1 MSSISIAKEPWSKSK
16 FNNLPG
22 NCHYLW
28 PPPGSLALPSGCS
41 DLREPARL
49 ERANLGD
56 LTDAEGKPDR
66 SQSRPWDFLVG
77 REAVAPG
84 NLSPILTFLTLRQ
97 TTKLAWWKFF
107 LSLYPKHT
115 DY

>member
-1 MSSISIAKEPWSKSK
+1 MASSWQLGPA
-16 FNNLPG
+16 
-22 NCHYLW
+22 LW
-28 PPPGSLALPSGCS
+28 V
-41 DLREPARL
+41 LRSQGARL
-49 ERANLGD
+49 ERANFGD
-56 LTDAEGKPDR
+56 LTDAEGKPDG

-84 NLSPILTFLTLRQ
+84 NLSPILTFLILRQ